1 MLEDSLEFAGLGP
14 PGLVSNQQKDDK
26 KLYYKIDR
34 LPDLTDVNSSSHDH
48 LRSPTQRVLAGRAAA
63 SAPPGALRAAPGPG
77 QSWSREAER
86 SSGMGMWVRRAAG
99 FGFALVH
106 GWCDHEVQAKS
117 SLHINNRQSNV
128 GSGSQ
133 LGRTGVNGD
142 ARWGRGIHDMRRQ
155 FHVISA
161 YIHVRALGER
171 LDLVRQSIP
180 DLTHSSL
187 IIHSLHVFGLSC

>member
-1 MLEDSLEFAGLGP
+1 MTEGTRNTP
-14 PGLVSNQQKDDK
+14 PMS
-26 KLYYKIDR
+26 IR
-34 LPDLTDVNSSSHDH
+34 LHHDH

-86 SSGMGMWVRRAAG
+86 SSGMGMWVRRAG
-99 FGFALVH
+99 FRVCVVN

-161 YIHVRALGER
+161 YIRALGER

-180 DLTHSSL
+180 DLTHSS
-187 IIHSLHVFGLSC
+187 IHYFMLFVHFFTT

>member
-1 MLEDSLEFAGLGP
+1 M
-14 PGLVSNQQKDDK
+14 
-26 KLYYKIDR
+26 
-34 LPDLTDVNSSSHDH
+34 TDVNSVIMIIFAHPRSASSQAAPPPA
-48 LRSPTQRVLAGRAAA
+48 RRRVPCGPPRVLGNHGPGRP
-63 SAPPGALRAAPGPG
+63 SGAL
-77 QSWSREAER
+77 R
-86 SSGMGMWVRRAAG
+86 SSGMGMWVRRAG
-99 FGFALVH
+99 FRVCVVN

-161 YIHVRALGER
+161 YIRALGER

-180 DLTHSSL
+180 DLTLTHPFTIWAFL
-187 IIHSLHVFGLSC
+187 LTAKQDTVKTGNRI

>member
-1 MLEDSLEFAGLGP
+1 MS
-14 PGLVSNQQKDDK
+14 
-26 KLYYKIDR
+26 IR
-34 LPDLTDVNSSSHDH
+34 HHDH
-48 LRSPTQRVLAGRAAA
+48 LRDFAHPRSSQAAPPPARRRVPCGPPRVLGNHGPGRP
-63 SAPPGALRAAPGPG
+63 SGALA
-77 QSWSREAER
+77 WVN
-86 SSGMGMWVRRAAG
+86 MWVRRAG
-99 FGFALVH
+99 FRVCVVN

-117 SLHINNRQSNV
+117 SLHINNRQSDV

-161 YIHVRALGER
+161 YIRALGER

-180 DLTHSSL
+180 DLTLTHPFTIWAFL
-187 IIHSLHVFGLSC
+187 LTAKQDTVKTGNRI